1 MNTKTGDEDQGV
13 IEKEDLN
20 PAHISDIQ
28 FDKAIRYMDHLQ
40 HGLIDFLKSPKRTL
54 SVCFPVMLDDGSVKT
69 FHGFRTVHSRVM
81 GPGKGGIRYHPE
93 VNKEEVKSLA
103 ALMTWKCALA
113 DVPFGG
119 AKGGVI
125 CDPKSLS
132 QDELRRITRR
142 FVTELKD
149 DIGPYIDIPAPDMY
163 TNQQTMAWIY
173 DTYDIMHPGKNN
185 HPVVTGK
192 PVDLGGSLGR
202 DKATGQGVFYTTER
216 FLAKAELPKLPSIRE
231 ARLAIQ
237 GFGNVGA
244 AVARLFSDAGAKVI
258 AVSDSTGG
266 ICVDNDDAL
275 DIETVLEY
283 KKTNGTVVGLPET
296 RTITNEDLLEIE
308 CDILIPA
315 ALENV
320 IRIDNADKIRARL
333 IVEAANGP
341 VTPSA
346 DEVLFSKGIPVVP
359 DILANAGGVIVSFFE
374 WVQNIKHEQWELEEV
389 DRSLRAKMNH
399 SVDQVMM
406 KWHQLNNSHDES
418 HDTDQNPEEK
428 LPPADLRT
436 AALFLAIERL
446 ANVTLERGIWP

>member
-406 KWHQLNNSHDES
+406 KWHQLNNSQDES
-418 HDTDQNPEEK
+418 HDTDHNPEEK